1 MSSNA
6 NGLHHDAT
14 ELQSPTLKVRGEF
27 LEGSEFFLGVLLAG
41 ENVRM
46 SKPTMSS
53 GVCQTG
59 APPAGGRRCLS
70 AGAKQHGRLYTELMD
85 TLVDIFEKKNQL
97 WQLLNVSPTP
107 WKLIYPDAAANRSRP
122 TLTLTPNIRHQPP
135 QLLSP
140 PHTLIMR
147 PNHACLR
154 LLIYVQ
160 CAVTSCSGFVTTNW

>member
-1 MSSNA
+1 MR
-6 NGLHHDAT
+6 
-14 ELQSPTLKVRGEF
+14 EEF
-27 LEGSEFFLGVLLAG
+27 LEGSEVFLEVLLTG

-59 APPAGGRRCLS
+59 APPAGGRCCLS

-85 TLVDIFEKKNQL
+85 ALVDIFEKKKNQL
-97 WQLLNVSPTP
+97 WEPLNVSPTP
-107 WKLIYPDAAANRSRP
+107 WKFTYPDAAANRSRP
-122 TLTLTPNIRHQPP
+122 TLTLTPNIRHQPL

-140 PHTLIMR
+140 PHTLIRR

-154 LLIYVQ
+154 LLICVQ
-160 CAVTSCSGFVTTNW
+160 SAVTSCSGFVTANW